1 MSDDLDPRPG
11 DPVLRDSAKVQR
23 GRGARERGRVILAA
37 AITAVLA
44 VFAVLNLDQIP
55 VDLVV
60 STERVP
66 LIIIIAASALL
77 GLAIGYIA
85 GRRRS

>member
-1 MSDDLDPRPG
+1 MSDDLQRVPG
-11 DPVLRDSAKVQR
+11 EPVLRDSAKVR
-23 GRGARERGRVILAA
+23 RRGAKERGRVVLAA
-37 AITAVLA
+37 ALAAIVA

-55 VDLVV
+55 VDLVFG
-60 STERVP
+60 TERVP

-85 GRRRS
+85 GRRRA

>member
-1 MSDDLDPRPG
+1 MSDDLERSSGP
-11 DPVLRDSAKVQR
+11 PVARDSARVRRR
-23 GRGARERGRVILAA
+23 GTRERGRTLLAA
-37 AITAVLA
+37 ALAAVIA

-66 LIIIIAASALL
+66 LIIIIAGSALL

-85 GRRRS
+85 GRRRA